1 MSQTSRIAHIVDVG
15 TPPSSLSM
23 SKENEWEIIN
33 VRYHGFENL
42 TVVRGEA
49 VVSPEFTCFGHQW
62 CLKLYPGGGSTSED
76 GMVGIFLHNLST
88 RSITLQYGYSFK
100 NERHK
105 LIKDYFTKKEGS
117 EFTARG
123 SNSNRGRSNFC
134 ERNTIIDSLIYGTLI
149 IEVRMRQIVGTDI
162 CSPFIPENPHSKT
175 IIKLF
180 NDEESAD
187 IVFELDADGSGR
199 HTRKR
204 AKTTTTFHAHRLI
217 LQQCS
222 STVLNELC
230 KSGGE
235 AVSTVSITDVK
246 PEVFKH
252 MLYYVYGGKIAEK
265 DMEENAKEIIHAADK
280 YGIVGLKLEAEASF
294 VISSDI
300 TFDNAIDNLLYA
312 DATNC
317 ALIKELVL
325 DFIAQNR
332 KEAVNKLS
340 FDNVPGS
347 AMKDLL
353 AAVNRDDNKGGS
365 TTNANDFSMMRVST
379 LRKMLDEKGLDIDG
393 SREMMIA
400 TLKETV

>member
-1 MSQTSRIAHIVDVG
+1 MG
-15 TPPSSLSM
+15 NY
-23 SKENEWEIIN
+23 K
-33 VRYHGFENL
+33 VRFHGFENL
-42 TVVRGEA
+42 TTIRNEYVI
-49 VVSPEFTCFGHQW
+49 SPEFTCFGHTW
-62 CLKLYPGGGSTSED
+62 CLKLYPGGAVDSND
-76 GMVGIFLHNLST
+76 GKVGIFLQNMSNKSIKVQFGLSVRDKSRFVT
-88 RSITLQYGYSFK
+88 ENKGF
-100 NERHK
+100 
-105 LIKDYFTKKEGS
+105 
-117 EFTARG
+117 EFAARG
-123 SNSNRGRSNFC
+123 TEDVLHNEIHESWGWKDFYPRSS
-134 ERNTIIDSLIYGTLI
+134 IIYCLVYGTLI
-149 IEVRMRQIVGTDI
+149 VEVRMRNIGETTNV
-162 CSPFIPENPHSKT
+162 PFIPQNPISKT
-175 IIKLF
+175 ILSMF
-180 NDEESAD
+180 NDDESAD
-187 IVFELDADGSGR
+187 IVFEVGNEKLDTTEHKS
-199 HTRKR
+199 
-204 AKTTTTFHAHRLI
+204 AKTTTAFHAHRNI
-217 LQQCS
+217 LQKCCS
-222 STVLNELC
+222 SALLGELC

-280 YGIVGLKLEAEASF
+280 YGIVGLKLEAEAAF
-294 VISSDI
+294 VTTETM
-300 TFDNAIDNLLYA
+300 TFENAIDNLLYA

-317 ALIKELVL
+317 ALIKEFVL

-365 TTNANDFSMMRVST
+365 TTDADDFSMMRVST

-400 TLKETV
+400 TLKENM

>member
-1 MSQTSRIAHIVDVG
+1 
-15 TPPSSLSM
+15 
-23 SKENEWEIIN
+23 
-33 VRYHGFENL
+33 
-42 TVVRGEA
+42 
-49 VVSPEFTCFGHQW
+49 
-62 CLKLYPGGGSTSED
+62 
-76 GMVGIFLHNLST
+76 MVN
-88 RSITLQYGYSFK
+88 RSITLQYGFSFK
-100 NERHK
+100 
-105 LIKDYFTKKEGS
+105 KKGKKTGWIGFLS
-117 EFTARG
+117 KVQGTEFATFENWG
-123 SNSNRGRSNFC
+123 HRSFC
-134 ERNTIIDSLIYGTLI
+134 ERSAIIDALVDGTLI
-149 IEVRMRQIVGTDI
+149 VEVRMRQTIGDTTT
-162 CSPFIPENPHSKT
+162 SAPFIPENPHSKT
-175 IIKLF
+175 ILKLL

-187 IVFELDADGSGR
+187 IVFEVGSDESGR
-199 HTRKR
+199 HTSKR